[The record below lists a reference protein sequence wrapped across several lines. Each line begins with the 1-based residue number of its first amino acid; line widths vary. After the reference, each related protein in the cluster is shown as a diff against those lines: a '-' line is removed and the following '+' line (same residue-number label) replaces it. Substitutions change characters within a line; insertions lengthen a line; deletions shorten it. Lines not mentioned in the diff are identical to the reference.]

1 MKQKKSNLLKSR
13 LIEAFKEEKLRDYA
27 WLIPDGNVNGFME
40 KRIKRMTITF
50 LLSLILYVSIYF
62 ILKYFDIIIPI
73 QFGGVIA
80 FICSYMVFKFPFWT
94 LKTNFNKRK
103 NDVYKSFPLW
113 VSTLE
118 ILIMTNNI
126 TNTFKKSIATCPATF
141 KNELIDFVAK
151 IESEPENKEHYK
163 NFLKKYKIEDVSEI
177 IMDMYA
183 FNKLDKNEIVYE
195 FEHLNERLNR
205 ISAKIRQDRQNTSL
219 FTIAALNSIPLF
231 TVSVWVLFA
240 SMLMSS

>member
-1 MKQKKSNLLKSR
+1 MKNKLAQYLK
-13 LIEAFKEEKLRDYA
+13 EDKLKDYE
-27 WLIPDGNVNGFME
+27 WLISDKTVEEFMQR
-40 KRIKRMTITF
+40 RIKNMVIGF
-50 LLSLILYVSIYF
+50 VIAVLAYASMFF
-62 ILKYFDIIIPI
+62 ILKYLGIDIPLIL
-73 QFGGVIA
+73 FLVLGVMGGYI
-80 FICSYMVFKFPFWT
+80 SFKWPYWN
-94 LKTNFNKRK
+94 LISQFNKKK

-126 TNTFKKSIATCPATF
+126 TNTFRKSIETCPAAF
-141 KNELIDFVAK
+141 KSDLIEFVNK
-151 IESEPENKEHYK
+151 IETDPANKEHYK

-195 FEHLNERLNR
+195 FEHLNKRLNK
-205 ISAKIRQDRQNTSL
+205 ISNKIRQDRQNTSL
-219 FTIAALNSIPLF
+219 FAIAALNSIPLF
-231 TVSVWVLFA
+231 TVSVWVLLA